1 MKDGKFGFDL
11 KGMTYGSQANWS
23 GMEEGYQATPIPPFV
38 KKKFG
43 QNAGW
48 PTATG
53 ETESPGVLNKTGE
66 S

>member
-11 KGMTYGSQANWS
+11 KGMTYGSDANF
-23 GMEEGYQATPIPPFV
+23 GGKEVGYTATPIPPFV